1 MKKIAITKNGYDVLR
16 IIELNSDKDK
26 CAFKIVPKIDL
37 DKLNIKCMRMYS
49 LYENIEFDST
59 KIVEITYH
67 KSDGIHSTK
76 IHIKM
81 IDKDNKGD
89 IEYKTLP
96 LERLIDPDVNTEIPI
111 PLLKIVVPDSLL
123 TNKYQESS
131 KYVKFDM
138 ENNNIF
144 EIFMTK
150 KDFIYDDSIERFP
163 YIYEVLMGDSL
174 EFFTSGVFIGYNI
187 KCTLNESV
195 VTNKPK
201 NAIVATNITDDIGL
215 LVLKVF
221 DPRIKEEKASMFFI
235 ENEFYL
241 PISIDRI
248 TIDRGEKQLIYEY
261 DLENNT
267 KLTKEEKE
275 KYKYYFE
282 KQIKKYNK
290 FHSFHQEE
298 YLKIVDYINKLDFTK

>member
-26 CAFKIVPKIDL
+26 CTFKIVPKIDL
-37 DKLNIKCMRMYS
+37 DKLNIKCMRMFS
-49 LYENIEFDST
+49 LYQSIEFDPS

-67 KSDGIHSTK
+67 KNDGIHETK

-81 IDKDNKGD
+81 IDKNNKD
-89 IEYKTLP
+89 DVLYKTLP

-111 PLLKIVVPDSLL
+111 PLLKIIVPNSTL

-131 KYVKFDM
+131 KYVRFDM

-150 KDFIYDDSIERFP
+150 KDFIYEDLIEKFP
-163 YIYEVLMGDSL
+163 NINSFLMSDSL
-174 EFFTSGVFIGYNI
+174 EFFTSGVFRGYNLQ
-187 KCTLNESV
+187 CTLNESV
-195 VTNKPK
+195 VTNNPK
-201 NAIVATNITDDIGL
+201 NSVVAANITDDIGL
-215 LVLKVF
+215 LVLKAF
-221 DPRIKEEKASMFFI
+221 DPGIKEDKACMLFI

-241 PISIDRI
+241 PISINRI
-248 TIDRGEKQLIYEY
+248 TINSGKRQLIYEE
-261 DLENNT
+261 DLDNNT

-275 KYKYYFE
+275 KYKYRFE
-282 KQIKKYNK
+282 KQIKKFNK
-290 FHSFHQEE
+290 FRSSHNEE
-298 YLKIVDYINKLDFTK
+298 YLKIVDYINKLDITK

>member
-1 MKKIAITKNGYDVLR
+1 MNKIAITKNGYDVLR

-37 DKLNIKCMRMYS
+37 CKLNIKCMRMYS
-49 LYENIEFDST
+49 LYEDIEFDSS

-67 KSDGIHSTK
+67 KSDGIHDTK

-81 IDKDNKGD
+81 IDKENKD
-89 IEYKTLP
+89 DVEYKTLP

-111 PLLKIVVPDSLL
+111 PLLKIVVPNSVL

-138 ENNNIF
+138 EDNNIF

-150 KDFIYDDSIERFP
+150 KD
-163 YIYEVLMGDSL
+163 YIYENLIEKFPNIYRVIMGDSL
-174 EFFTSGVFIGYNI
+174 EFFTSGVFRGYNI
-187 KCTLNESV
+187 ECTLKESV
-195 VTNKPK
+195 VTNQPK

-221 DPRIKEEKASMFFI
+221 DPRIKEDKANMLFI

-248 TIDRGEKQLIYEY
+248 TINSGKKQLIYEE

-275 KYKYYFE
+275 KYKYRFE

-290 FHSFHQEE
+290 FNLSHREE
-298 YLKIVDYINKLDFTK
+298 YYKIVDYINKLDFTK

>member
-37 DKLNIKCMRMYS
+37 DKLNIKCMRMFS
-49 LYENIEFDST
+49 LYQSIEFDPS

-67 KSDGIHSTK
+67 KNDGIHGTK

-81 IDKDNKGD
+81 IDKNNKD
-89 IEYKTLP
+89 DVLYKTLP

-111 PLLKIVVPDSLL
+111 PLLKIIVPNSTL

-131 KYVKFDM
+131 KYVRFDM

-150 KDFIYDDSIERFP
+150 KDFIYEDLLEKFP
-163 YIYEVLMGDSL
+163 NVNMVIMGDSL
-174 EFFTSGVFIGYNI
+174 EFFTSGVFRGYNLQ
-187 KCTLNESV
+187 CTLNESV

-201 NAIVATNITDDIGL
+201 NLLVAANITDDIGL
-215 LVLKVF
+215 LVLKAF
-221 DPRIKEEKASMFFI
+221 DPGIKEAKACMLFI

-241 PISIDRI
+241 PISINRI
-248 TIDRGEKQLIYEY
+248 TINSGKRQLIYEE
-261 DLENNT
+261 DLDNNT

-275 KYKYYFE
+275 KYKYRFE
-282 KQIKKYNK
+282 KQIKKFNK
-290 FHSFHQEE
+290 FRSSHNEE
-298 YLKIVDYINKLDFTK
+298 YLKIVDYINKLDITK